1 MYFVLGTLNLSRLF
15 YPLYLFHL
23 RCILLINP
31 STFFLALLE
40 LLVKEDPR

>member
-1 MYFVLGTLNLSRLF
+1 MYFVLRTLNLGRLF

-23 RCILLINP
+23 RCTLLINP
-31 STFFLALLE
+31 SIFFLALLK